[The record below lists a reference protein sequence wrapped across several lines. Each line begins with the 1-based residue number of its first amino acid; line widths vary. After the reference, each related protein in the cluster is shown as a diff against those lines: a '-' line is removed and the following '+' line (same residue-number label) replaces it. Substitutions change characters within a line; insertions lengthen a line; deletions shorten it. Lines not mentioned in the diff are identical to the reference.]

1 MTGRRPLRG
10 WRKVAALGAGNALE
24 WFDWGV
30 YSAMLPFFG
39 TYVFGMPVA
48 ESLLAGLAVFAAAYI
63 ARPLGG
69 LVFGVIADRYGRTTS
84 LSLTIACVATGC
96 LGVAFLPGHAQ
107 IGAAAGVILLLL
119 RLLQGFGQGGELPS
133 LQVYIAENAPRKH
146 LGRWSSLIYVSGNIG
161 VIAGMALGATMATV
175 LGTEDLRQWGW
186 RIPFA
191 VGGALGLTALGL
203 RAYLREPAP
212 DDDRRALPVRFHV
225 GSLRRDRRALI
236 AVAAVVAGSTVAI
249 YAWGN
254 SASAFA
260 ITFGGMSKSAALW
273 AAVAAYATAAALIPV
288 WGEVADRVGHRT
300 VMLAG
305 TLVVALGS
313 LPVSAA
319 ISGGPVNLYLCMTAM
334 MVPIGAILSVEPVY
348 IARLVPAAS
357 RTTAIGVTYSLVA
370 AVLGGTAPY
379 IRAWMHLHV
388 SDTAFAGYVTALA
401 AVSVAALLL
410 VPPPGD
416 DARAQRETSTGSTA
430 RRIPTVT
437 GSSCR

>member
-1 MTGRRPLRG
+1 MSAPLTG

-39 TYVFGMPVA
+39 VYVFGMPVA
-48 ESLLAGLAVFAAAYI
+48 ESFLAGLAVFAAAYI

-69 LVFGVIADRYGRTTS
+69 LVFGVIADRYGRSTS
-84 LSLTIACVATGC
+84 LSLTIACVAGGC
-96 LGVAFLPGHAQ
+96 LGVAFLPGHSQ
-107 IGAAAGVILLLL
+107 IGAAAGVLLLLL

-133 LQVYIAENAPRKH
+133 LQVYIAENAPRRH

-161 VIAGMALGATMATV
+161 VIAGMSLGATMATV
-175 LGTEDLRQWGW
+175 LAADDLKQWGW

-191 VGGALGLTALGL
+191 VGGALGLAALGL
-203 RAYLREPAP
+203 RAYLREPEP
-212 DDDRRALPVRFHV
+212 DATRRAIPVRRHV
-225 GSLRRDRRALI
+225 GSLRRDRRALL

-260 ITFGGMSKSAALW
+260 MTFGGMSKSSALW
-273 AAVAAYATAAALIPV
+273 AAVAAYATAAALIPL
-288 WGEVADRVGHRT
+288 WGEIADRVGHRT

-305 TLVVALGS
+305 TLVVTLGS
-313 LPVSAA
+313 LPVSSS
-319 ISGGPVNLYLCMTAM
+319 ISGGPLNLYLCMAAM
-334 MVPIGAILSVEPVY
+334 MIPIGAVLSVEPVY
-348 IARLVPAAS
+348 IARLVPAES

-370 AVLGGTAPY
+370 ATLGGTAPY
-379 IRAWMHLHV
+379 VRAWMHV
-388 SDTAFAGYVTALA
+388 NVNDTAFAAYVTALA
-401 AVSVAALLL
+401 AISVAALLL
-410 VPPPGD
+410 VRPPE
-416 DARAQRETSTGSTA
+416 DATDQRGTRTGSTA
-430 RRIPTVT
+430 LRIPTVT